1 MTAMTMYQVDA
12 FAERPFAGNPAAVM
26 ILDKPMDDGM
36 MQAIASENNLAETAF
51 AQRDGADWLIRWF
64 TPVHEAAFCGHATLA
79 TAHVLFTELQ
89 VTGPIRF
96 QTRQVGALTV
106 TRQRDGRYEMDLP
119 AIAAEPVPA
128 LPGEFASLFPGGA
141 LSVTRNFENFFVE
154 LPSPEAVRGYVPDLA
169 TIARLHPMGL
179 AITAA
184 GGRSH
189 QGQPVD
195 FISRYFAPG
204 AGIDEDPVTGSIHS
218 TLVPYWAE
226 RLGKTELRA
235 FQASARGGELD
246 CRLVGGRVQLTGS
259 AVTFMRATIYPA

>member
-1 MTAMTMYQVDA
+1 M
-12 FAERPFAGNPAAVM
+12 PGNSRRCAPLGTSM
-26 ILDKPMDDGM
+26 IPVSRR
-36 MQAIASENNLAETAF
+36 AS
-51 AQRDGADWLIRWF
+51 RR
-64 TPVHEAAFCGHATLA
+64 
-79 TAHVLFTELQ
+79 
-89 VTGPIRF
+89 
-96 QTRQVGALTV
+96 
-106 TRQRDGRYEMDLP
+106 RYGTFDT
-119 AIAAEPVPA
+119 
-128 LPGEFASLFPGGA
+128 S
-141 LSVTRNFENFFVE
+141 
-154 LPSPEAVRGYVPDLA
+154 
-169 TIARLHPMGL
+169 L